1 MQMNER
7 ENINRVLDIMVEK
20 LEERNYIKRLINEKG
35 YTITDFAEILGVS
48 YDSLRKVLSGYNP
61 LTEQMRRHIMLAL
74 QVTPANENMR
84 FIAPRGRES
93 GFTLPRR
100 IWHAIDAEA
109 TAKGITTA
117 EYTRQLVITLA
128 NEIVDSIILH
138 RTE

>member
-1 MQMNER
+1 MTPAQ
-7 ENINRVLDIMVEK
+7 
-20 LEERNYIKRLINEKG
+20 IKRAIKEKG
-35 YTITDFAEILGVS
+35 YTIKAFAEVLGVS
-48 YDSLRKVLSGYNP
+48 YDNLRKVLSGVNP
-61 LTEQMRRHIMLAL
+61 LSEQLRRHIMLAL
-74 QVTPANENMR
+74 QVTPANDYIR
-84 FIAPRGRES
+84 FIAPGGSVS

-117 EYTRQLVITLA
+117 EYTRQLVISIA